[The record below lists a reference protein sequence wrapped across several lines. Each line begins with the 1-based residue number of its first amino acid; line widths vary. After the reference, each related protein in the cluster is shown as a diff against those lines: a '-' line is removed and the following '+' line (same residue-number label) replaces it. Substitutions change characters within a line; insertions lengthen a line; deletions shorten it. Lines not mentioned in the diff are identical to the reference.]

1 MWVVGR
7 INVRVTAL
15 TWKFY
20 KKMYGRFAGPR
31 KSDRITEVAVRW
43 GPAVI
48 SHSSLYGV
56 AKTRGSK
63 TTAKLI
69 QNPSK

>member
-1 MWVVGR
+1 MAVGR

-20 KKMYGRFAGPR
+20 KKIYGRFAGAKKKWPYYRSGR
-31 KSDRITEVAVRW
+31 KVGS
-43 GPAVI
+43 AVI
-48 SHSSLYGV
+48 GHNSLYGM
-56 AKTRGSK
+56 AKTRGLK